1 MSETPEAKNKILMRI
16 DALCRERSW
25 SHYQLAIA
33 SGISASTINNM
44 FRRNSYP
51 SFPLLSKICDG
62 FQIQISDFFRDPAR
76 IDYELNSCETHLI
89 SCFRSLSDHDKDIFL
104 AYLHGLLHLSDNDM
118 KENGT
123 KTE

>member
-25 SHYQLAIA
+25 SHYQLAIV

-51 SFPLLSKICDG
+51 SFP
-62 FQIQISDFFRDPAR
+62 
-76 IDYELNSCETHLI
+76 
-89 SCFRSLSDHDKDIFL
+89 DHDKDIFL
-104 AYLHGLLHLSDNDM
+104 AYLHGLMHLSDNGM

-123 KTE
+123 KPE